1 VSGLRIAMVRSRLGQ
16 MPAGLA
22 WVTFGRVFMSLVLS
36 VLMFRL
42 MFRLILRADALD
54 GEPKPENQK
63 GRRVGEPGGL
73 GRGDL
78 T

>member
-1 VSGLRIAMVRSRLGQ
+1 
-16 MPAGLA
+16 
-22 WVTFGRVFMSLVLS
+22 MSLVLS

-42 MFRLILRADALD
+42 MFWLILRADALD

>member
-1 VSGLRIAMVRSRLGQ
+1 
-16 MPAGLA
+16 
-22 WVTFGRVFMSLVLS
+22 MSLVLS

-42 MFRLILRADALD
+42 MFRLMFWLIMRADALD